1 MLLRDDMH
9 AYQNR
14 AVQYIKDKRR
24 CALFL
29 GLGMGKTCTALT
41 AAVDLLDS
49 FQANRVLVIAP
60 LRVAASV
67 WHNEVA
73 SWDHLRHLKVGSVL
87 GTERNR
93 LAVLQ
98 RGGYDV
104 YTINRENVP
113 WLVKHYG
120 KKWPFDFVVID
131 ESSSFKTPGTKRF
144 RAIKSIAPLIN
155 YLVLLTG
162 TPAPN
167 GLMDIW
173 SQMYLIDF
181 GAALGRTIGNYKQRF
196 FEREG
201 YGGYS
206 FKLRDGADKTIHA
219 LIEPMAISMAAADY
233 LELPERININYSVAL
248 PAMVQV
254 EYEKFERELLVE
266 FADGADVE
274 AANAAVLA
282 NKLLQWCNGA
292 IYTDEFKNYREL
304 HTAKLDALVDVVE
317 DNTGENMLVAYSY
330 KSDLERLQARFPD
343 AVVLDKDPETIDRWN
358 RGEISMLLAHP
369 QSAGHGLNLQHGGS
383 LIVWFGLCWSLEYY
397 QQFNARLHR
406 QGQTC
411 AVRILHIV
419 AAGCLDERVLSVL
432 ANKDATQRELL
443 LALKAK

>member
-1 MLLRDDMH
+1 
-9 AYQNR
+9 
-14 AVQYIKDKRR
+14 
-24 CALFL
+24 
-29 GLGMGKTCTALT
+29 
-41 AAVDLLDS
+41 
-49 FQANRVLVIAP
+49 
-60 LRVAASV
+60 
-67 WHNEVA
+67 
-73 SWDHLRHLKVGSVL
+73 
-87 GTERNR
+87 
-93 LAVLQ
+93 
-98 RGGYDV
+98 
-104 YTINRENVP
+104 VP